1 MQQLTSLADVVA
13 ASGADPQCIWAAQGL
28 KDGGRAFEHGGGV
41 AVACPA
47 LAGRDRLVVRG
58 PAAAA
63 ASLVRAVID
72 ELGPQHVISGDPAL
86 MGTVLD
92 RLSWLERGTFFGWMD
107 STQLAGH
114 KPEHTARWLSRREW
128 PDAAE
133 VLGVATPHAHTR
145 PGVPGVRRW
154 AGISGP
160 DGRLTCT
167 AADAWSTP
175 GVGFLAGVA
184 VLPEAQRTTQGRDVC
199 AFVLS
204 ALLAAH
210 GRAALMVAERDTAKI
225 GLYTRLGMSFRLQQR
240 LWVSGQMRAG
250 LARRLG
256 GE

>member
-28 KDGGRAFEHGGGV
+28 RDGGRAFEHGGAV

-47 LAGRDRLVVRG
+47 LAGRDRLVLRG

-63 ASLVRAVID
+63 ASLVHAVLD
-72 ELGPQHVISGDPAL
+72 ELGPQYVMSGDPAL
-86 MGTVLD
+86 TAGLLD
-92 RLSWLERGTFFGWMD
+92 RLAWLAPGHRFGWMD
-107 STQLAGH
+107 CTQLAAH
-114 KPEHTARWLSRREW
+114 KPEHTARWLARLEW
-128 PDAAE
+128 QDAAE
-133 VLGVATPHAHTR
+133 VLGVASPHAHTR

-154 AGISGP
+154 AGIRGQ
-160 DGRLTCT
+160 DGTLTCT

-184 VLPEAQRTTQGRDVC
+184 MLPEVRRTSQCSDVC
-199 AFVLS
+199 AFVLA

-225 GLYTRLGMSFRLQQR
+225 GLYTRLGMSLRLQQT
-240 LWVSGQMRAG
+240 LWVAKR
-250 LARRLG
+250 
-256 GE
+256 

>member
-28 KDGGRAFEHGGGV
+28 KNGGRAFEHGGGV

-47 LAGRDRLVVRG
+47 LAGRDRVVVRG

-63 ASLVRAVID
+63 TRLVRTVID
-72 ELGPQHVISGDPAL
+72 ELGPQCMIAGDPAL
-86 MGTVLD
+86 MTGVAE
-92 RLSWLERGTFFGWMD
+92 RLTWLEAGRRVGWMD
-107 STQLAGH
+107 GTRLSGH
-114 KPEHTARWLSRREW
+114 KPERPARWLARREW
-128 PDAAE
+128 QDAE
-133 VLGVATPHAHTR
+133 DVLSVATPHAHTR
-145 PGVPGVRRW
+145 PWVPGVRRW

-184 VLPEAQRTTQGRDVC
+184 VLPEALRTSQLGDVC

-225 GLYTRLGMSFRLQQR
+225 GLYTRLGMSFRLQQT
-240 LWVSGQMRAG
+240 LWVTRD
-250 LARRLG
+250 
-256 GE
+256 